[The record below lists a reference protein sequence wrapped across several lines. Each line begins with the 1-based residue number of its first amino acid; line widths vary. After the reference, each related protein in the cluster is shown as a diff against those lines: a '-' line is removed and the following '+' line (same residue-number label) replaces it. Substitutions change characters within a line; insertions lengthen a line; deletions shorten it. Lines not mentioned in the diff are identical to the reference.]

1 MAAGFAVGIEAG
13 WGWAGVRARP
23 ARDPRVKGGESRR
36 GGGGRPGARGI
47 RGRQGMAEA
56 RDRERHGGWIRGG
69 NRGGVGLG
77 GRARAGSAEA
87 GDREVGDGG
96 GSLH

>member
-1 MAAGFAVGIEAG
+1 MAGAG
-13 WGWAGVRARP
+13 
-23 ARDPRVKGGESRR
+23 
-36 GGGGRPGARGI
+36 
-47 RGRQGMAEA
+47 
-56 RDRERHGGWIRGG
+56 DRERHGGWIHCG

-96 GSLH
+96 SSLHWILNS